1 MNADRSR
8 ALAVVILAA
17 MTATLASAQNSLYSP
32 RDKAFF
38 AAPAVINFVRPG
50 LVLKI
55 ESVTIAS
62 DGTILAQFKLTDPQ
76 GLPLD
81 RLGVTTP
88 GAVSVS
94 FIAATIPAGQ
104 TQYIAYTTRVQTSP
118 ITKVSATQAGT
129 DAGGV
134 FTPVGDGEY
143 TYKFGTKAPSSINRS
158 ATHSIGAYASRNL
171 ADFNLGTQYSN
182 DVFTFVPDGSKVTV
196 VRDVVRTES
205 CNQCHDPLALHGGAR
220 QKVEL
225 CVLCHQPQT
234 VDPDTG
240 NTVDMKVFIHK
251 IHMGVNL
258 PSVKTGTP
266 YQIIGFGQSVN
277 DYSTVVFP
285 VGNDVRNCT
294 ICHTPAAAQ
303 ANNYITA
310 PTRAACGSCHDD
322 ANFATGVNH
331 AGGPQP
337 DDKQCSICH
346 TPEGELEFDAS
357 ILGGHT
363 IPRFS
368 RDMPGVVF
376 QLLKVNNGSAG
387 SKPTV
392 TFTLKDKSGTPIPL
406 SAMSRVALV
415 LSGPTTDYSFMLSE
429 DATKGTCAT
438 DGTCMYTF
446 LNAIAAGATGTYSI
460 GIEGERNIT
469 LQAGTTKE
477 MKNVRDAGV
486 NQVINFS
493 VDGSKIEARRTV
505 VDLVS
510 CNRCHTSLTLHGDNR
525 NQVVM
530 CVLCHNPNG
539 TDSPVRPA
547 SAGPPQAINFALMI
561 HKIHT
566 GENLTTDYTVY
577 GFGGS
582 KNTFNDVRFPGDRR
596 NCAECH
602 VNGSEQLPLKDNLLS
617 VQDPRGFLPVIGPTT
632 AACTACHTDKSTASH
647 ALTNTNQLGESCAVC
662 HGPDDDF
669 AVSKVH
675 AR

>member
-1 MNADRSR
+1 MHAFRSR
-8 ALAVVILAA
+8 TRAVAIAAALTSALAV
-17 MTATLASAQNSLYSP
+17 AQNSIYSP

-38 AAPAVINFVRPG
+38 AAPAVVNFVRPG

-55 ESVTIAS
+55 ESATIAS
-62 DGTILAQFKLTDPQ
+62 DGTIQAQFKLTDPQ

-81 RLGVTTP
+81 RQGVTTP

-104 TQYIAYTTRVQTSP
+104 TQYTAYTTRVQTSP

-129 DAGGV
+129 DSGGV
-134 FTPVGDGEY
+134 LTQVGDGEY
-143 TYKFGTKAPSSINRS
+143 TYKFGTKAPSSIDRS
-158 ATHSIGAYASRNL
+158 ATHSIGAYATRDLTS
-171 ADFNLGTQYSN
+171 FNLGTQYSN
-182 DVFTFVPDGSKVTV
+182 DVFNFVPDGSKLTV
-196 VRDVVRTES
+196 IRDVVRTSS
-205 CNQCHDPLALHGGAR
+205 CNQCHDPLAQHGGAR
-220 QKVEL
+220 QNVEL

-234 VDPDTG
+234 IDPDTG
-240 NTVDMKVFIHK
+240 NTVDLKVFIHK
-251 IHMGVNL
+251 IHMGANL
-258 PSVKTGTP
+258 PSVKAGTP

-294 ICHTPAAAQ
+294 ICHTPAATQ
-303 ANNYITA
+303 AKNYITA
-310 PTRAACGSCHDD
+310 SSRAACGSCHDD
-322 ANFATGVNH
+322 VNFATGENH
-331 AGGPQP
+331 AGGPQL
-337 DDKQCSICH
+337 DDNQCSVCH
-346 TPEGELEFDAS
+346 TPQGELEFDAS

-376 QLLKVNNGSAG
+376 QLLKVSNGSAG

-392 TFTLKDKSGTPIPL
+392 TFTLKDKSGNPIPL

-429 DATKGTCAT
+429 DATKGTCGS

-446 LNAIAAGATGTYSI
+446 QNAINAGATGTYSI

-469 LQAGTTKE
+469 LQPGTTKE
-477 MKNVRDAGV
+477 MKNVRDAGA

-493 VDGSKIEARRTV
+493 VDGSALEPRRTV
-505 VDLVS
+505 VDLAN
-510 CNRCHTSLTLHGDNR
+510 CNRCHTSLTVHGDNR

-547 SAGPPQAINFALMI
+547 SAGPPQAIDFSLMI

-566 GENLTTDYTVY
+566 GENLTTDYTIF

-582 KNTFNDVRFPGDRR
+582 QNNFNGVRFPGDRR

-602 VNGSEQLPLKDNLLS
+602 VNGSEQLPLKDKLLP
-617 VQDPRGFLPVIGPTT
+617 VQDPRGFITPVGPTT
-632 AACTACHTDKSTASH
+632 AACTACHTDKSVASH
-647 ALTNTNQLGESCAVC
+647 ALSNTTQLGESCATC